1 MSRLPIFHVAQR
13 LFSVTVLLLLITLA
27 ARAEHY
33 EINLTVE
40 AGDQKV
46 EGRVDDYPP
55 AGGRYPRPVL
65 RGRAG
70 ELLTLQFFLTDVN
83 PHVVMKDVT
92 IRFFIV
98 AQESLGQKEPPAL
111 KDGVVLQGKYT
122 LDFKPQAKVGLRQQF
137 RVPKAGNYL
146 VRVQSENSGS
156 DHEHFAAVDLKI
168 D

>member
-1 MSRLPIFHVAQR
+1 MSPILHWKRLARDFGGLVI
-13 LFSVTVLLLLITLA
+13 LLLALEV
-27 ARAEHY
+27 RAEHY

-65 RGRAG
+65 RGKAG
-70 ELLTLQFFLTDVN
+70 QPLTLQFFMTDVN
-83 PHVVMKDVT
+83 PHEIMKNVT
-92 IRFFIV
+92 VRFYIV
-98 AQESLGQKEPPAL
+98 AQESVGQKEPPAL
-111 KDGVVLQGKYT
+111 KEGIVLQGKYT
-122 LDFKPQAKVGLRQQF
+122 LDFKPQAKVGLRQIF
-137 RVPKAGNYL
+137 RVPKPGAYL

-168 D
+168 E